1 VTLPVAER
9 WFAAEQLADGI
20 TRIWEPHVDALLQ
33 ANLFWV
39 TGRDADLVVDTGCGI
54 APLRAALTALGL
66 DPAKPV
72 VAVATHGHAD
82 HVGGLHEF
90 AERVAHPAEESQIS
104 MGSSQAVLLADSWGA
119 DLRAF
124 AAEGGW
130 PLPDVLVDAV
140 PHAGFEPGDYSIRP
154 APVTRLVDEGD
165 TVELGDRSFVVLH
178 LPGHSPGGIGLWE
191 DATGIL
197 LAGDAVYDDDLVD
210 VLPGSDVA
218 AYVTTIRRLRELPA
232 RVVHGGHGE
241 SFNRARLVEI
251 ADRYL
256 ASRA

>member
-1 VTLPVAER
+1 MTLPVAER
-9 WFAAEQLADGI
+9 WFAAEELASGI

-33 ANLFWV
+33 ANVFWV
-39 TGRDADLVVDTGCGI
+39 AGRDVELVVDTGCGI
-54 APLRAALTALGL
+54 APLRAALTARGL
-66 DPAKPV
+66 DFAKPV
-72 VAVATHGHAD
+72 VAVATHGHPD

-90 AERVAHPAEESQIS
+90 AERVAHPAEARQIS
-104 MGSSQAVLLADSWGA
+104 AGSPQAVLLADSWGA

-130 PLPDVLVDAV
+130 PLPDVLVDAL
-140 PHAGFEPGDYSIRP
+140 PEAGFDPADHSILP
-154 APVTRLVDEGD
+154 APVTRLVHEGD
-165 TVELGDRSFVVLH
+165 TLELGDRSFAVLH

-210 VLPGSDVA
+210 VLPGSDVGD
-218 AYVTTIRRLRELPA
+218 YITTMQRLRELPA
-232 RVVHGGHGE
+232 RVVHGGHGA
-241 SFNRARLVEI
+241 SFDRSRLVEI
-251 ADRYL
+251 ADAYV